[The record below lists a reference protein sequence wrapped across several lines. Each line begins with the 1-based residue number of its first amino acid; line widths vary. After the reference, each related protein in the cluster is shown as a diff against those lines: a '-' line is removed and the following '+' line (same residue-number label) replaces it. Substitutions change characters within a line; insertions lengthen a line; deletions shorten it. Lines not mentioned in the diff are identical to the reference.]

1 MGIVVAAAY
10 ATIGLALLAAAGALF
25 AAESMDGVPLYDPA
39 TASNPAALARVLG
52 LSLAAFAVVT
62 LAFAAFE
69 AVDRTTTPVVA
80 GYTTLV
86 LTIALLAATRTR
98 KYE

>member
-10 ATIGLALLAAAGALF
+10 AVIGFGLLAAGRSLL
-25 AAESMDGVPLYDPA
+25 AAESMNGVPLYDPE
-39 TASNPAALARVLG
+39 TASNPAALARVLA
-52 LSLAAFAVVT
+52 LSLAAFAVAT
-62 LAFAAFE
+62 IAFAAFE

-80 GYTTLV
+80 GYTTVV
-86 LTIALLAATRTR
+86 LTVALLAATRAR